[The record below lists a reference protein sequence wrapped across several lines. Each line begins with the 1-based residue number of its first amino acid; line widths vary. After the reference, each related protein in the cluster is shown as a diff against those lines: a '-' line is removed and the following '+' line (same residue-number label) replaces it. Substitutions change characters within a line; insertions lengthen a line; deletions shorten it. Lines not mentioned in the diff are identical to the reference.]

1 MIIPSRPVT
10 KKKGIYF
17 GAEERELGPSSV
29 RDGRIYRLAV
39 PCSFHPQKNLQVKT
53 YVVVV

>member
-1 MIIPSRPVT
+1 MIFPSRPVT

-17 GAEERELGPSSV
+17 GAEQRELGPSSD

-39 PCSFHPQKNLQVKT
+39 SVLKKT
-53 YVVVV
+53 YNRPFALRGM

>member
-17 GAEERELGPSSV
+17 GAEERELGPSSD

-39 PCSFHPQKNLQVKT
+39 PCGFRPQKNLQLKT